1 MSRWSKDNA
10 IPSYMSAHTSIY
22 YKVPYAHKDKFK
34 GKYSAR
40 WVPDSKEWR
49 VNFSSGF
56 SDDDGW
62 KRAHKMIL
70 QLNDELRTVGS
81 SINCIKDESG
91 ILDDYET
98 FKMVLG
104 KEREVT

>member
-1 MSRWSKDNA
+1 
-10 IPSYMSAHTSIY
+10 
-22 YKVPYAHKDKFK
+22 
-34 GKYSAR
+34 
-40 WVPDSKEWR
+40 
-49 VNFSSGF
+49 
-56 SDDDGW
+56 
-62 KRAHKMIL
+62 MIL